1 MLTKN
6 ISFKNFKVK
15 GYTKKVKKILDD
27 ILVKK
32 NSVLDSLSSNYKN
45 SYNKKTILKF
55 KKYNNINVVG
65 MGGSILGTESIYYF
79 LKSKIKKN
87 FFFYNNLQ
95 SKIDPNHKRNNLQSK
110 IDPNHKRNKH
120 LNIIVSKSGNT
131 LETISNSNII
141 IKNQNKNIF
150 ITENKNSYLY
160 LLAQKLKSEIVHHNN
175 FIGGRYSV
183 LSEVGMLPAELMGLS
198 SNKFR
203 QLNNLI
209 KNKKFINELIIN
221 VNNTLH
227 FLKKKKFNSVILNYD
242 VGSESLFKWYQ
253 QLMAESLGKKGN
265 GILPIISSMPK
276 DNHSVMQ
283 LYLDGPKNNFFTF
296 FHVRD
301 KNSIKVINNKLLTSH
316 SYLKNKNLGEIV
328 MSQKLATEKV
338 FLNKKIPFRSFE
350 VINRDENTIGELF
363 CFFVLETILIGR
375 ALKINPYD
383 QPAVELIKKETKKIL
398 I

>member
-32 NSVLDSLSSNYKN
+32 NSVLNSLSSNYKN

-95 SKIDPNHKRNNLQSK
+95 SKIDPRYKK
-110 IDPNHKRNKH
+110 NKH

>member
-15 GYTKKVKKILDD
+15 GYSKKVKKILDD
-27 ILVKK
+27 ILIKK

-95 SKIDPNHKRNNLQSK
+95 SKIDPS
-110 IDPNHKRNKH
+110 HKRNKH

-221 VNNTLH
+221 VNNTIH
-227 FLKKKKFNSVILNYD
+227 FLKKKKFNSIILNYD
-242 VGSESLFKWYQ
+242 MSSESLFKWYQ

>member
-55 KKYNNINVVG
+55 KKYNKINVVG
-65 MGGSILGTESIYYF
+65 MGGSILGTESIYFF

-95 SKIDPNHKRNNLQSK
+95 SKIDPS
-110 IDPNHKRNKH
+110 HKRNKH

-141 IKNQNKNIF
+141 IKNQDKNIF

-221 VNNTLH
+221 VNNTIH

-242 VGSESLFKWYQ
+242 VSSESLFKWYQ

>member
-6 ISFKNFKVK
+6 ISFKNFRLK
-15 GYTKKVKKILDD
+15 GNNNKIKKILED
-27 ILVKK
+27 ILIKK
-32 NSVLDSLSSNYKN
+32 NSILESLSPNYKS
-45 SYNKKTILKF
+45 SYSKKTILKF
-55 KKYNNINVVG
+55 KKYNYVKIIG
-65 MGGSILGTESIYYF
+65 MGGSILGSESIYHF
-79 LKSKIKKN
+79 LKNKIKKN

-95 SKIDPNHKRNNLQSK
+95 SKNTVFNKKNKCLNL
-110 IDPNHKRNKH
+110 
-120 LNIIVSKSGNT
+120 IISKSGNT

-141 IKNQNKNIF
+141 IKNKDKNIF
-150 ITENKNSYLY
+150 ITENKDNYLH

-183 LSEVGMLPAELMGLS
+183 LSEVGMLPAELMGLNS
-198 SNKFR
+198 SKFK

-209 KNKKFINELIIN
+209 KNKKFINALIIN

-227 FLKKKKFNSVILNYD
+227 FLKKKKFNSIILNYD
-242 VGSESLFKWYQ
+242 ESSESLFKWYQ
-253 QLMAESLGKKGN
+253 QLMAESLGKKRA

-283 LYLDGPKNNFFTF
+283 LYLDGPRNNFFTF
-296 FHVRD
+296 FYVRD
-301 KNSIKVINNKLLTSH
+301 KNSTEFINNKILASH
-316 SYLKNKNLGEIV
+316 NYLKNKNLGEILL
-328 MSQKLATEKV
+328 SQKLATEKV
-338 FLNKKIPFRSFE
+338 FFNKKIPFRSFE
-350 VINRDENTIGELF
+350 IINRDENTLGELF
-363 CFFVLETILIGR
+363 CFFILETILIGS

>member
-27 ILVKK
+27 ILVEK

-65 MGGSILGTESIYYF
+65 IGGSILGTESIYYF

-95 SKIDPNHKRNNLQSK
+95 SKIDPS
-110 IDPNHKRNKH
+110 HKRNKH

-221 VNNTLH
+221 VNNTIH
-227 FLKKKKFNSVILNYD
+227 FLKKKKFNSIILNYD
-242 VGSESLFKWYQ
+242 VSSESLFKWYQ